1 MNVRA
6 YAGLGLSCVLTL
18 ALCSP
23 LPAADKLEGVSRHG
37 QSERGTLRGLKVVIL
52 RGTHAERGEAQGAL
66 CAREIIAEI
75 RDFAIPTAETGSK
88 ALTGQKGIDAYEK
101 VIRPSMSKL
110 HWAPRFEEELAGML
124 RGIQK
129 ALPTAKDRLL
139 PELGREIDLDD
150 LKAWNTLAD
159 WAHQGC
165 SSFAAWGALTPDGQV
180 IAGRNLDFP
189 SSPGVR
195 AAHCLMAFVPS
206 EEGIQPTLGVSFMG
220 MIGVITAMN
229 QDGVFVSMNNIS
241 ELVSSDKTNRTP
253 RCLALRV
260 ALEQAH
266 GATALADV
274 PESLR
279 RQPILVGNNI
289 LVCRSA
295 PRGPLAAVLEW
306 DGQAQDSG
314 VTLRSGEQ
322 RNGASAIF
330 CTNHYVDRGGTSP
343 EAGSLGRYAAM
354 REEAGRFLADE
365 KQLSSLQEARR
376 VLARSAGPKTLHSVV
391 VWPATRSWAVALSSG
406 EGKPAVTEPWTE
418 FSWTDVLPAP

>member
-1 MNVRA
+1 MNARTCT
-6 YAGLGLSCVLTL
+6 GLGLICILTL
-18 ALCSP
+18 GLCPP

-37 QSERGTLRGLKVVIL
+37 KSERGVLRGLTVVIL
-52 RGTHAERGEAQGAL
+52 RGTHAERGEAHGAL
-66 CAREIIAEI
+66 CAREIIAAI
-75 RDFAIPTAETGSK
+75 GDFAIPTAETGSK

-101 VIRPSMSKL
+101 IIRPSVTKL
-110 HWAPRFEEELAGML
+110 HWAPRFEEELAGMI

-129 ALPTAKDRLL
+129 ALPAAKDRLL
-139 PELGREIDLDD
+139 PELGREIDVND

-159 WAHQGC
+159 WAYQGC
-165 SSFAAWGALTPDGQV
+165 SSFAAWGALTPDGQAV
-180 IAGRNLDFP
+180 AGRNLDFP
-189 SSPGVR
+189 SSKGVC
-195 AAHCLMAFVPS
+195 AAQGLMAFVPS
-206 EEGIQPTLGVSFMG
+206 EEGIQPILGVSFMG
-220 MIGVITAMN
+220 MIGIVTAMN
-229 QDGVFVSMNNIS
+229 QDGVFVSMNNIH

-253 RCLALRV
+253 RCLALRE
-260 ALEQAH
+260 ALEHARSD
-266 GATALADV
+266 TALADV
-274 PESLR
+274 PEALR

-306 DGQAQDSG
+306 DGHAQDFG

-330 CTNHYVDRGGTSP
+330 CTNHYLDRGGTSP

-354 REEAGRFLADE
+354 REETGRFLAEE
-365 KQLSSLQEARR
+365 KQIASLQEARR

-391 VWPATRSWAVALSSG
+391 VWPATRRWAVALSPG
-406 EGKPAVTEPWTE
+406 EGKPAVHEPWME